1 MTRSDRLP
9 AYAAF
14 AAILSAAGLPIYMY
28 APKFYAENYGVGL
41 AALGAVLFGLRL
53 FDMVQDP
60 ILGWIGERLTKR
72 RGMAVAG
79 AGAVMAAAMIGLF
92 AVAPPV
98 PAVLWFGLTLTALF
112 TSFSFLTILFYATGI
127 AKADR
132 MTGGHMRL
140 AGWRESGALLGI
152 CLAAVAPVVL
162 ATYSDRPFAVF
173 AFGFAVLA
181 AVAVWAMSPEWGNA
195 RVEAVEG
202 DTVTFRTILQDQIAR
217 RLLIL
222 AFINATPLAISS
234 TLFLFYVENRLDA
247 PGWEGGL
254 LVLFFLSAAGS
265 APVWG
270 KVASIIG
277 AKSTL
282 LFAMALSIAGF
293 GWALTLG
300 AGDQAYF
307 SVICLVTGAAIG
319 ADLTLLPAMF
329 ARRMAAIAPQG
340 GQGFG
345 LWGLVSKF
353 TLAFAAVLLLPLLQ
367 HAGFVAGAATQPA
380 KALDLLA
387 FLYAGVPT
395 LLKLCAMAVLA
406 ATKKEDLG

>member
-60 ILGWIGERLTKR
+60 ILGWIGERLTNR

-92 AVAPPV
+92 SVVPPV

-162 ATYSDRPFAVF
+162 ATYTDRPFAVF
-173 AFGFAVLA
+173 AFGFSVLA

-195 RVEAVEG
+195 RVESVEG
-202 DTVTFRTILQDQIAR
+202 ETVTFRTILQDQIAR

-247 PGWEGGL
+247 PGWEGGM

-270 KVASIIG
+270 KVARNIG

-282 LFAMALSIAGF
+282 LFAMALSIGGF

-307 SVICLVTGAAIG
+307 AVICLVTGAAIG